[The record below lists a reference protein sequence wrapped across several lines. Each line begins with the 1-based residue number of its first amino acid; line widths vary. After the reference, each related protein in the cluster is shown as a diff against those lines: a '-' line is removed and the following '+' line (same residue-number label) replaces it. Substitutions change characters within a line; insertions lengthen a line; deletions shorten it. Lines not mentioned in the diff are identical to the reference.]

1 MKEYMVE
8 VVMFECEE
16 AGVESKKDMKIF
28 QITTPKKLSHA
39 TAEYDSMR
47 HTASKLKMDLKLE
60 ELESGQRY
68 LKLQLIGR
76 DETTK
81 EILEWFYFRPE
92 TRE

>member
-39 TAEYDSMR
+39 TAEYDSRR
-47 HTASKLKMDLKLE
+47 HTANELKIDLKLE
-60 ELESGQRY
+60 ELEPGQRY

-76 DETTK
+76 DEATK

>member
-47 HTASKLKMDLKLE
+47 HTANELKIDLKLE
-60 ELESGQRY
+60 ELEPGQRY

-76 DETTK
+76 DEATK

>member
-47 HTASKLKMDLKLE
+47 HTTSKLKMDLKLE

>member
-16 AGVESKKDMKIF
+16 AGVESKKNMKIF

-39 TAEYDSMR
+39 TAEYDSIR
-47 HTASKLKMDLKLE
+47 HTASELKIDLKLE
-60 ELESGQRY
+60 ELEPGQRY

-76 DETTK
+76 DEATK